1 MSPETLDEETPL
13 TRIAVVGCGYVGGVS
28 AACFAELGHDVDCID
43 VSTERIAIYQ
53 SGRSPI
59 FEPGLDE
66 LLAKGIAAGRL
77 HFRDSYPDSL
87 DAEIVF
93 IAVNTPGSQEGA
105 ADLRAVRDAVTSVAA
120 RLRSG
125 SVIVNKSTVPIGTGD
140 IVEGMARRAGHQD
153 ICVVSNPEFLRE
165 GSAVSDFMNPDRIV
179 LGSNDSRAMDRVAQ
193 LYAALEAEVVRVDIR
208 TAEMIK
214 YASNAFLATKISFIN
229 EMAAICESLGADVT
243 DVARG
248 MGLDDRIGSKFLSA
262 GIGWG
267 GSCFPKDV
275 RALVHMASVHGTH
288 PQLLRSV
295 VDINNGQRL
304 RIVRRLREAL
314 GGIEGRR
321 IFILGA
327 AFKAQTDDIRNSP
340 ALELANLL
348 ALEGAHVLIAD
359 PVVPAQR
366 IRNEGVALE
375 VVESIEDGAIGADAL
390 VLATDWPEY
399 LALDFPAL
407 ATSMTNRVVFDA
419 RNALDARELSR
430 AGFRYLCIGR
440 PGSEREPELA
450 AGLGAAVAVG
460 GS

>member
-1 MSPETLDEETPL
+1 M

-28 AACFAELGHDVDCID
+28 AACFAELGHEVDCID
-43 VSTERIAIYQ
+43 VNADRIATYL

-66 LLAKGIAAGRL
+66 LLARGIAAERL
-77 HFRDSYPDSL
+77 RFRSTYPDKL

-120 RLRSG
+120 RLRPG
-125 SVIVNKSTVPIGTGD
+125 SIIVNKSTVPIGTGD
-140 IVEGMARRAGHQD
+140 IVEGMARRVGQPG
-153 ICVVSNPEFLRE
+153 ISVVSNPEFLRE
-165 GSAVSDFMNPDRIV
+165 GSAVHDFMHPDRIV
-179 LGSNDSRAMDRVAQ
+179 LGSNDAHAVDRVAQ
-193 LYAALEAEVVRVDIR
+193 LYASLQAHVIRVDIR

-229 EMAAICESLGADVT
+229 EMAAICESLGADIT

-248 MGLDDRIGSKFLSA
+248 MGLDDRIGSKFLGA

-304 RIVRRLREAL
+304 RIVKRLRESL

-321 IFILGA
+321 VFILGA

-348 ALEGAHVLIAD
+348 ALEGADVLIAD
-359 PVVPAQR
+359 PVVSEER
-366 IRNEGVALE
+366 IQAEGLAVR
-375 VVESIEDGAIGADAL
+375 VVETPEQGACGADAL

-399 LALDFPAL
+399 LALDFATL
-407 ATSMTNRVVFDA
+407 APLMHRPVLFDA
-419 RNALDARELSR
+419 RNALDGGTVAAS
-430 AGFRYLCIGR
+430 GFDYLCIGR
-440 PGSEREPELA
+440 PGAERTGLNSA
-450 AGLGAAVAVG
+450 SAGFVAVG